1 MNNNWTADDGK
12 TVRALFSTK
21 QSIILTTV
29 GTVEREEAIHM
40 LTHIYLSVCV
50 SLSLKTLF
58 LNRVQR

>member
-1 MNNNWTADDGK
+1 MTDDGK
-12 TVRALFSTK
+12 TVGALLSTK

-29 GTVEREEAIHM
+29 GTVEGEEAIHM

-58 LNRVQR
+58 SSTVSNGDSRG